1 MAVNKKRQYKVPD
14 VLRVDTR
21 NWFQQRPR
29 CYQTNNAFIYKME
42 K

>member
-1 MAVNKKRQYKVPD
+1 MAVNKKRQYKVPN

-21 NWFQQRPR
+21 N